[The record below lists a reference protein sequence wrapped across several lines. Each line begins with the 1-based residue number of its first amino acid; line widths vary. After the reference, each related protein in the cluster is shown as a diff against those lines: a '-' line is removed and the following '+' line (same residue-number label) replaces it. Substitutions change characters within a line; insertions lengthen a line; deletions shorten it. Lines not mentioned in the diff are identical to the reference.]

1 MSEPNPNIFNAILTG
16 KNVDAKKFVQ
26 DALDAGENPHEIIT
40 NSMIPAMDEAGKRFE
55 EHKFFVPQLMIAAR
69 AMKEA
74 LAVLA
79 PLLAASGAEPIGTVV
94 IGTVM
99 GDMHDIGKNLVASML
114 EGAGFRVVDLGV
126 NVAPDKFLKALQENN
141 AEILCMSALLT
152 TTMPA
157 MKKTIEALD
166 AAEIRGS
173 VQVMIGGAPVT
184 QAYADEIG
192 ADGYSDNANSAVVLA
207 RKLVSR
213 A

>member
-1 MSEPNPNIFNAILTG
+1 MTETETKLFNAILTG
-16 KNVDAKKFVQ
+16 NAPAAKQ
-26 DALDAGENPHEIIT
+26 GAQAALDEQGEPQQIIQEA
-40 NSMIPAMDEAGKRFE
+40 MIPAMDEAGRRFE
-55 EHKFFVPQLMIAAR
+55 THKFFVPQLMIAAR

-79 PLLAASGAEPIGTVV
+79 PTLAAGGAEPIGKVV

-114 EGAGFRVVDLGV
+114 EGAGFRVIDLGV
-126 NVAPDKFLKALQENN
+126 NVSPEKFLKALQEND

-157 MKKTIEALD
+157 MRKTIESLT
-166 AAEIRGS
+166 AAGMRDTTK
-173 VQVMIGGAPVT
+173 VMIGGAPVT

-192 ADGYSDNANSAVVLA
+192 ADGYSDNANAAVTLA
-207 RKLVSR
+207 RRLI

>member
-40 NSMIPAMDEAGKRFE
+40 NSMITAMDEAGKRFE

-69 AMKEA
+69 AMKES
-74 LAVLA
+74 LAILS

-166 AAEIRGS
+166 AAEMRNSI
-173 VQVMIGGAPVT
+173 QVMIGGAPVT

-207 RKLVSR
+207 RKLISR